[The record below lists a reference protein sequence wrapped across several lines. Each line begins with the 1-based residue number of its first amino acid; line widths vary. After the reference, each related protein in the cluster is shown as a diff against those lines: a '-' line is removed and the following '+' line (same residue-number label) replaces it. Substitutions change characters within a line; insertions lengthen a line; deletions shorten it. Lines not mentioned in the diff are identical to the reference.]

1 MAARILVVDDEK
13 DLELLMRQKFR
24 HKIASGEL
32 VFDFAFNGQEALT
45 KVKEEGPFD
54 MLITD
59 INMPEMDGLTLLGK
73 IREEVSG
80 HLKAVVV
87 SAYGDMAN
95 IRTAMNRGAFDFLTK
110 PINFKDLEVTI
121 DKTLRE
127 AEIIREGMA
136 ARENLER
143 ATIDR
148 EIAMI
153 EKQKAEESRRLEQQ
167 FLANMSHEIRTPMNA
182 VIGMTNLVLKTNL
195 DEQQLKYLKAIKVS
209 SDNLLVIINDILE
222 VSKIEAGK
230 IELEEI
236 PFLVSDVLGNVNSVL
251 HFRAEEK
258 GLKLVME
265 EEGNIPGLLGDPSRL
280 NQVLINLV
288 GNAIKFTERGSVE
301 VKCRVEENNGDRVR
315 IAFSVKDTGIGIPE
329 EKIGKIFER
338 FTQASSDTNRR
349 YGGTGLG
356 LTISRQ
362 LVELQGGSIGATSK
376 PGEGTTFMFSIPYS
390 VVENVAAAKAP
401 AELQLDPIAGT
412 RIQLVDDNAFNH
424 IVAVDT
430 LKEYLP
436 AATVDVAE
444 NGNVAIA
451 KLQQATYD
459 LVLMDIQM
467 PEMDGYDATQYI
479 RRNFSAPLNAIPILA
494 MTANATREEIE
505 KCRLCG
511 MNDHIAKPFVPENLL
526 LKMSEVL
533 GQRRPATK

>member
-24 HKIASGEL
+24 HKISSGEL
-32 VFDFAFNGQEALT
+32 VFDFAFNGQEALV
-45 KVKEEGPFD
+45 KVKSEGPFD
-54 MLITD
+54 MMITD

-73 IREEVSG
+73 IREEGS

-121 DKTLRE
+121 EKTLRE
-127 AEIIREGMA
+127 AELIREGIA

-148 EIAMI
+148 EIAVI

-182 VIGMTNLVLKTNL
+182 VIGMTNLVLKTKL
-195 DEQQLKYLKAIKVS
+195 DEQQLKYIKAIKVS

-230 IELEEI
+230 IELEQI
-236 PFLVSDVLGNVNSVL
+236 PFLLDEVLGNVNSVL

-265 EEGNIPGLLGDPSRL
+265 QESGIPGLLGDPSRL

-288 GNAIKFTERGSVE
+288 GNAIKFTARGSVE
-301 VKCRVEENNGDRVR
+301 VKCRIAERSGDKVH
-315 IAFSVKDTGIGIPE
+315 IAFSVKDTGIGISE
-329 EKIGKIFER
+329 EQIGKIFER
-338 FTQASSDTNRR
+338 FTQASSDTNRK

-376 PGEGTTFMFSIPYS
+376 PGEGTTFTFTIPYA
-390 VVENVAAAKAP
+390 VAGDVAASKTP
-401 AELQLDPIAGT
+401 AALPLSELRTT
-412 RIQLVDDNAFNH
+412 RILLVEDNAFNQ

-436 AATVDVAE
+436 EATVHVAE
-444 NGNVAIA
+444 NGNVAIK
-451 KLQQATYD
+451 KLQEETYD

-479 RRNFSAPLNAIPILA
+479 RRQFSSPLNAIPILA
-494 MTANATREEIE
+494 MTANATRGEIE

-526 LKMSEVL
+526 LKMAEVL
-533 GQRRPATK
+533 GGRRSAAK